1 VVGLGHA
8 QPIPILQQLARSD
21 PSGRNDVRAVP
32 TVAAKR
38 QGYPWWST
46 GSTAA
51 MMLDHLG
58 HEDAS
63 RAIMQAIETTL
74 KNEAARTRDLGGKAD
89 TATCG
94 GAVAAALDQQQ
105 GRVFAS

>member
-1 VVGLGHA
+1 
-8 QPIPILQQLARSD
+8 
-21 PSGRNDVRAVP
+21 
-32 TVAAKR
+32 
-38 QGYPWWST
+38 
-46 GSTAA
+46 

-74 KNEAARTRDLGGKAD
+74 KNEATRMRDLGGKVD

-94 GAVAAALDQQQ
+94 GAVAVALDQQQ
-105 GRVFAS
+105 GRVFGS